1 MAYEESLRSITLTSD
16 NTLAV
21 RTGVSNAPG
30 SPVDN
35 AGNQYRF
42 VTIKGEHL
50 VGRAINTD
58 NVIGVLQNKPQVASE
73 AATVGIRG
81 VSKVRVSGAVTAG
94 AAVFA
99 AADGRGTATAGTG
112 SGAAASGVA
121 LTSATEADEL
131 ISVLL
136 TLGS

>member
-1 MAYEESLRSITLTSD
+1 MAYEESIRSITLTSD

-21 RTGVSNAPG
+21 RTGVANAPG

-50 VGRAINTD
+50 AGRADDTTL
-58 NVIGVLQNKPQVASE
+58 VVGVLQNKPQVPNE
-73 AATVGIRG
+73 AATVAIRG
-81 VSKVRVSGAVTAG
+81 VSKVRVAGAVAAG
-94 AAVFA
+94 AGVGSG
-99 AADGRGTATAGTG
+99 ADGRGVTGGTVG
-112 SGAAASGVA
+112 IA
-121 LTSATEADEL
+121 LSSATEADEL

>member
-1 MAYEESLRSITLTSD
+1 MAFEEAIRSITLTSD

-21 RTGVSNAPG
+21 RTGVANAPG

-42 VTIKGEHL
+42 VTLKGEHL
-50 VGRAINTD
+50 AGRAD
-58 NVIGVLQNKPQVASE
+58 ADDVVIGVLQNKPQVANE
-73 AATVGIRG
+73 AATVAIRG

-94 AAVFA
+94 QAVVSG
-99 AADGRGTATAGTG
+99 ADGR
-112 SGAAASGVA
+112 AAAAGAGVA
-121 LTSATEADEL
+121 GLGIAITSATEADEL

-136 TLGS
+136 RLGS

>member
-30 SPVDN
+30 SAVDN

-42 VTIKGEHL
+42 VTVKGEHL
-50 VGRAINTD
+50 VGLAD
-58 NVIGVLQNKPQVASE
+58 ADDVVVGVLQNKPQVPNE

-81 VSKVRVSGAVTAG
+81 VSKVRVSGPVSAG
-94 AAVFA
+94 TQVVSG
-99 AADGRGTATAGTG
+99 ADGRG
-112 SGAAASGVA
+112 AAAGVGVA
-121 LTSATEADEL
+121 GRGIALSTATEADEL

-136 TLGS
+136 LLGS

>member
-50 VGRAINTD
+50 AGRATTGD
-58 NVIGVLQNKPQVASE
+58 VVIGVLQNKPQVANE

-94 AAVFA
+94 TAVDV
-99 AADGRGTATAGTG
+99 AADGRGVAAGVGTAGV
-112 SGAAASGVA
+112 GVA
-121 LTSATEADEL
+121 ISSATEADEL

-136 TLGS
+136 RLGS

>member
-1 MAYEESLRSITLTSD
+1 MAYEESLRSITLTAD

-30 SPVDN
+30 SPADN

-42 VTIKGEHL
+42 VTVKGEHL
-50 VGRAINTD
+50 VGRANATD
-58 NVIGVLQNKPQVASE
+58 KVVGVLQNKPQVPSE

-81 VSKVRVSGAVTAG
+81 VSKVRVSAAIAAG
-94 AAVFA
+94 AGVGAT
-99 AADGRGTATAGTG
+99 ADGRGVTGGTLG
-112 SGAAASGVA
+112 IA
-121 LTSATEADEL
+121 LTSATVADEL

-136 TLGS
+136 LLGL